1 MKGFFDH
8 LSLKSLG
15 TQFALYLGSWFDRN
29 HNPKKE
35 RKKMMMTCTRRNE
48 NPLTVFEDV
57 FGSLFNDSF
66 GTLEKTNQT
75 GAWSP
80 AVDIVESTDAYT
92 LTADLPGLTKA
103 DVNLTVEEGVLTLT
117 GERRSEHSE
126 SKEFGH
132 RYERAYGKFSR
143 SFQLGSGVETGKIN
157 AEFKNG
163 MLKVELPKVEA
174 SKPYEVAIAE

>member
-1 MKGFFDH
+1 
-8 LSLKSLG
+8 
-15 TQFALYLGSWFDRN
+15 
-29 HNPKKE
+29 
-35 RKKMMMTCTRRNE
+35 MMTCTRRNE

-57 FGSLFNDSF
+57 FGSLFNHSL
-66 GTLEKTNQT
+66 GTLAKATQT
-75 GAWSP
+75 DAWSP
-80 AVDIVESTDAYT
+80 AVDIVESPDAYT

-117 GERRSEHSE
+117 GERKAEQSE
-126 SKEFGH
+126 SNEFGH

-143 SFQLGSGVETGKIN
+143 SFELGSAIETGKIK

-174 SKPYEVAIAE
+174 SKPYEVSIAE

>member
-1 MKGFFDH
+1 
-8 LSLKSLG
+8 
-15 TQFALYLGSWFDRN
+15 
-29 HNPKKE
+29 
-35 RKKMMMTCTRRNE
+35 MMMTCARRNE

-66 GTLEKTNQT
+66 GTSAKTTQT
-75 GAWSP
+75 DAWSP
-80 AVDIVESTDAYT
+80 AVDIVESPDAYT

-117 GERRSEHSE
+117 GERKNEQSAGN
-126 SKEFGH
+126 EFGH

-143 SFQLGSGVETGKIN
+143 SFELGSAVETGKIK
-157 AEFKNG
+157 AEFRNG

-174 SKPYEVAIAE
+174 SKPYEVSIAE

>member
-1 MKGFFDH
+1 
-8 LSLKSLG
+8 
-15 TQFALYLGSWFDRN
+15 
-29 HNPKKE
+29 
-35 RKKMMMTCTRRNE
+35 MMTCTRRNE

-57 FGSLFNDSF
+57 FGSLFNHSL
-66 GTLEKTNQT
+66 GTLAKATQT
-75 GAWSP
+75 DAWSP
-80 AVDIVESTDAYT
+80 AVDIVESPDAYT

-117 GERRSEHSE
+117 GERKAEQSE
-126 SKEFGH
+126 SNELGH

-143 SFQLGSGVETGKIN
+143 SFRLGSGVETGKIN

-174 SKPYEVAIAE
+174 SKPYEVSIAE

>member
-1 MKGFFDH
+1 
-8 LSLKSLG
+8 
-15 TQFALYLGSWFDRN
+15 
-29 HNPKKE
+29 
-35 RKKMMMTCTRRNE
+35 MMMTCARRNE

-66 GTLEKTNQT
+66 GTSAKTTQT
-75 GAWSP
+75 DAWSP
-80 AVDIVESTDAYT
+80 AVDIVESPDAYT

-103 DVNLTVEEGVLTLT
+103 DVNLTVEEDVLTLT
-117 GERRSEHSE
+117 GERKNEQSASN
-126 SKEFGH
+126 EFGH

-163 MLKVELPKVEA
+163 MLTVELPKVEA
-174 SKPYEVAIAE
+174 SKPYEVSIAE